1 MSEYQFYEFLAVD
14 RPLTADQQAS
24 VRALSTRARI
34 TSTSFVNE
42 YHWGDFKGS
51 PDELVRKYYD
61 VHLYYANWGTRRL
74 LLKVPAVALSGVDL
88 DQYIVGE
95 HMDARRSG
103 KNVVLDLG
111 SDGETEDYWDEDQEW
126 TLGGFTALRAELLDG
141 DLRPLYLVFLAA
153 IGVWAIDEDAFD
165 YADGDVLEPPVPPG
179 IGTLTWA
186 QQALA
191 DFLRLDTDLLAEAA
205 SASRPRDAVEHHV
218 PREWVTALPPK
229 VKDYAL
235 VALLAGDHAAA
246 RARLLRRHG
255 GSVSN
260 TAAEGT
266 RTIGELLDAAAKRK
280 QVREQQDAAEQARTR
295 AELQRREADSRAVH
309 LARLAK
315 SPDYAWQRA

>member
-42 YHWGDFKGS
+42 YEWGDFKGS

-61 VHLYYANWGTRRL
+61 LHLYYANWGTRRL
-74 LLKVPAVALSGVDL
+74 VLKIPAVALSGVDL
-88 DQYIVGE
+88 DQYVVGE

-103 KNVVLDLG
+103 KNLILDLG
-111 SDGETEDYWDEDQEW
+111 SEGDTEDYGDEDEDEDEEW
-126 TLGGFTALRAELLDG
+126 TIGGFAALRAELLDG

-165 YADGDVLEPPVPPG
+165 YADGDVLEPPVPDG
-179 IGTLTWA
+179 LGELTGA

-191 DFLRLDTDLLAEAA
+191 AFLRLDTDLLAEAA
-205 SASRPRDAVEHHV
+205 STSRPRDAVGQPA
-218 PREWVTALPPK
+218 PREWVTALPTK
-229 VKDYAL
+229 VKDDAL

-246 RARLLRRHG
+246 RARLLRRLG
-255 GSVSN
+255 GTASN

-280 QVREQQDAAEQARTR
+280 QERD
-295 AELQRREADSRAVH
+295 EL
-309 LARLAK
+309 
-315 SPDYAWQRA
+315 